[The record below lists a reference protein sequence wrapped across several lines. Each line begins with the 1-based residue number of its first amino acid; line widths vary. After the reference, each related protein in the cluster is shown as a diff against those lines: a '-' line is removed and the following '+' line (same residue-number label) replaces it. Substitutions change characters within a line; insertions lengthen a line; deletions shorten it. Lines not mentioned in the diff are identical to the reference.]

1 MWFAACSCEVIFWL
15 LLHVAYCSL
24 CLCLLSCWG
33 FGRAANHCLC
43 LWWEVPVTLPV
54 LGGGPLT
61 LELILAGAAA
71 GGCSGRLFR
80 VSWWQQW
87 SGGGLRQCQG
97 WGTEGEGSSMVFAA
111 SLGCI
116 VCAWQRVSCCSDP
129 AVMDFVGVQLSVL
142 WLELCSEGHMGWQ
155 SQPGFFAQGW
165 CLESQVD
172 QIGLQTNFPRALSV
186 LCKQ

>member
-1 MWFAACSCEVIFWL
+1 
-15 LLHVAYCSL
+15 
-24 CLCLLSCWG
+24 
-33 FGRAANHCLC
+33 
-43 LWWEVPVTLPV
+43 
-54 LGGGPLT
+54 
-61 LELILAGAAA
+61 
-71 GGCSGRLFR
+71 
-80 VSWWQQW
+80 
-87 SGGGLRQCQG
+87 
-97 WGTEGEGSSMVFAA
+97 MVFAA